1 MNGRVFFQFIA
12 LIFTQ
17 LTIAFQPPPTPPPPP
32 GDNVQDVNVPIF
44 DYDYMVLMLVL
55 GALLGILV
63 LRLKTNKKP
72 L

>member
-1 MNGRVFFQFIA
+1 MSFFQFIA

-17 LTIAFQPPPTPPPPP
+17 LTMAFQTPPPPP
-32 GDNVQDVNVPIF
+32 SDNVQDVNVPIF